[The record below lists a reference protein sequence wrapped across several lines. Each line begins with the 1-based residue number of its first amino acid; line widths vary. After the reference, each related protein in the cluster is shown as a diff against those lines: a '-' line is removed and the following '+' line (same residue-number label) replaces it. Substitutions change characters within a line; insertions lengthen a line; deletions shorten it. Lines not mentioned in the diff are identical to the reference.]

1 MERKQSIKRTDR
13 KGRILRTGESQRK
26 DGRYVFKYQ
35 DKNGSPQFLY
45 SWKLEEHDRAPAGKR
60 PCEALRAKEADVL
73 RDKVD
78 GIDTAG
84 KKMTVCQ
91 LYAKQN
97 ALKPNVKKQTAA
109 NRENLMA
116 ILEADVLGHMGID
129 SVKPSHAKEWAIR
142 MKESYSYQTIQNA
155 KRSLKACFYTAME
168 DDLIRRNPFNWKLAD
183 VIPNDTRPKAALTP
197 GQGKALLEFVKADT
211 TY

>member
-45 SWKLEEHDRAPAGKR
+45 SWKPEEHDRAPAGKR

-84 KKMTVCQ
+84 KK
-91 LYAKQN
+91 
-97 ALKPNVKKQTAA
+97 
-109 NRENLMA
+109 
-116 ILEADVLGHMGID
+116 
-129 SVKPSHAKEWAIR
+129 
-142 MKESYSYQTIQNA
+142 
-155 KRSLKACFYTAME
+155 
-168 DDLIRRNPFNWKLAD
+168 
-183 VIPNDTRPKAALTP
+183 
-197 GQGKALLEFVKADT
+197 
-211 TY
+211 